1 MVVSQL
7 AVVELSVRPKRSVSM
22 KYIDCDRQSAADAA
36 MAELNKLA
44 SAAILPREG
53 ILNSW

>member
-1 MVVSQL
+1 MLVSQL